1 MGLPPTRGWWYS
13 LATGDFNHDG
23 HPDLVAGNVGL
34 NFSYTT
40 SPQSRF
46 GVYAADFTGG
56 RTTDVVLTQEIGGTE
71 YPILGRAK
79 LGPAIY
85 PAALRFPSYASFA
98 TASVEQLFGGPA
110 LQGALH
116 YQTDA
121 FASLYLQNTGDGTFT
136 AVPLPNLAQISP
148 IRGIIPYDVDGDGNL
163 DLIVAGNLYD
173 TRPNKTPADA
183 RHRPLLEGDGP
194 GHLTPPPPG
203 GKRVPAPRGGTGP

>member
-13 LATGDFNHDG
+13 LATADFNHDG

-71 YPILGRAK
+71 YPLFGRAK
-79 LGPAIY
+79 LGPTIY

-98 TASVEQLFGGPA
+98 TASVEQLFGGTA

-116 YQTDA
+116 YQTDT

-136 AVPLPNLAQISP
+136 AVPLPKLAQISP
-148 IRGIIPYDVDGDGNL
+148 IRGVLPYDVGGDGNL
-163 DLIVAGNLYD
+163 GLIVAGEPFDNE
-173 TRPNKTPADA
+173 PNTTPAGA
-183 RHRPLLEGDGP
+183 RQRLLVEGGGRGGLP
-194 GHLTPPPPG
+194 PPPPG
-203 GKRVPAPRGGTGP
+203 G